1 MVALKGKII
10 GVAAALVGGYFW
22 WDISRRAREEA
33 CVNAFGVYS
42 GVKDFRAI
50 FKAKGLTAACLDMA
64 VLYFREY
71 QYGAYGQ
78 EVGAKRLSI
87 DDAVNFAIN
96 DGNYLAGLVGSG
108 DPRFNELASLD
119 PATVRGKISALTPTT
134 VADANKTDADF
145 DAESKGVHGAETW
158 T

>member
-1 MVALKGKII
+1 MVAINGKAVGI
-10 GVAAALVGGYFW
+10 AALLVGGYVY
-22 WDISRRAREEA
+22 WDISRKAKEQA

-50 FKAKGLTAACLDMA
+50 FKEKGVSPACLDMA

-78 EVGAKRLSI
+78 EVGAGRLSL

-108 DPRFNELASLD
+108 DPRFALLSSLD
-119 PATVRGKISALTPTT
+119 PANVRGAISSLMPTT
-134 VADANKTDADF
+134 TADATKTDEEFEEGLEDV
-145 DAESKGVHGAETW
+145 EGVGAW
-158 T
+158 